1 MMWLNIAK
9 NFLAA
14 YAAKDIDALEK
25 LISKDST
32 IQSLYGGSTV
42 SSGSHFLEKF
52 KDFSEKFEKIEISL
66 KKTAYNNKTV
76 FIEYEIIHHR
86 KLADDLA
93 HLGARRFDSGVFL
106 FEIDMNKIQSL
117 SNFK

>member
-14 YAAKDIDALEK
+14 YAAKDIETLEK
-25 LISKDST
+25 LISKDSK
-32 IQSLYGGSTV
+32 IQSLYGGGTV

-52 KDFSEKFEKIEISL
+52 HDFSEKFEKIEIRL

-76 FIEYEIIHHR
+76 FIEYEIVHHR
-86 KLADDLA
+86 KLSNDLA
-93 HLGARRFDSGVFL
+93 HLGAKRFDSGVFL
-106 FEIDMNKIQSL
+106 FEIDMNKIKSL

>member
-1 MMWLNIAK
+1 VSGDNKMMWLNIAK

-14 YAAKDIDALEK
+14 YAAKDIDTLEK
-25 LISKDST
+25 LITKDSK
-32 IQSLYGGSTV
+32 IQSLDDGFTV
-42 SSGSHFLEKF
+42 SSGSNFLENF
-52 KDFSEKFEKIEISL
+52 KDFSKKFEKIEVRL

-76 FIEYEIIHHR
+76 FIEYEI
-86 KLADDLA
+86 A
-93 HLGARRFDSGVFL
+93 HYKNIIGGSRWDSGVFL